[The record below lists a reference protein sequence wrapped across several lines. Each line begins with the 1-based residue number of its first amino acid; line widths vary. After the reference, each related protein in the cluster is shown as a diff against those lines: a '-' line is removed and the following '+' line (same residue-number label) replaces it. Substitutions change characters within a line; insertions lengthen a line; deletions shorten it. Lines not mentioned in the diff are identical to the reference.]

1 MKLLNF
7 IRARL
12 RKFLNE
18 EIWLSEYISLG
29 MKVGT
34 NCQIQPG
41 LVVDHSNCW
50 LIEIGNNVTIAPF
63 VYLLAHDASTKRHL
77 NCTKVG
83 RVVLQHNC
91 FIGARAIIMPGITV
105 GENAIVA
112 AGSIVTKNVE
122 TNTVVGGNPAKF
134 ICTLEDYL
142 NKQKD
147 LISSL
152 PNFDSTYSINR
163 SVSDAK
169 KTEMNQKLKHT
180 MGFRF

>member
-1 MKLLNF
+1 MKLINF
-7 IRARL
+7 LKSRF
-12 RKFLNE
+12 RKYLNE
-18 EIWLSEYISLG
+18 ETWLSDYIAMG

-83 RVVLQHNC
+83 RVVIQDNC
-91 FIGARAIIMPGITV
+91 FIGARAIIMPGVTV

-122 TNTVVGGNPAKF
+122 PNSVVGGNPAKF
-134 ICTLEDYL
+134 ICTLNDYL

-152 PNFDSTYSINR
+152 PNFDNSYSINH
-163 SVSDAK
+163 SISDEK
-169 KTEMNQKLKHT
+169 KKEMNEKLKDK